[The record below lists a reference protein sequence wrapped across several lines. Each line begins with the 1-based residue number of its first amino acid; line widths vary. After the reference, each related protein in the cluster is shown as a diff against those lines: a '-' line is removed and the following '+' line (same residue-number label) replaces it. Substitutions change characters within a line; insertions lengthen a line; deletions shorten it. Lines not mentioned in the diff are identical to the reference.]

1 MVVDNYNLNKG
12 FKMISKVQTSNV
24 AYLQQSAPKD
34 DSSKGVSKTEK
45 SEGIDKV
52 SALKAGIENGT
63 YKVDLAK
70 TAQAVADELI

>member
-1 MVVDNYNLNKG
+1 
-12 FKMISKVQTSNV
+12 MISKVQTSNV

-45 SEGIDKV
+45 SEGVDKV

-63 YKVDLAK
+63 YKFDLAK
-70 TAQAVADELI
+70 TVNAVAEELL

>member
-1 MVVDNYNLNKG
+1 
-12 FKMISKVQTSNV
+12 MISKVQTSNV

-34 DSSKGVSKTEK
+34 NLSKGVAKTEK

-52 SALKAGIENGT
+52 SAIKEQIANGT

-70 TAQAVADELI
+70 TAQAVAEELI

>member
-1 MVVDNYNLNKG
+1 
-12 FKMISKVQTSNV
+12 MISKVQTSNV

-70 TAQAVADELI
+70 TAQAVAEELI